1 MDVLGKALMDFH
13 DGITGF
19 TLLSHSSLGETQELN
34 PDYFFRDLKQ
44 MPDLEKQAL
53 DLATGR
59 VLDVGC
65 GAGSH
70 SLLLQEK
77 KLTVTGIDFSEGATL
92 VARKRGVQQVVCGD
106 IQNFNSETYHTVLVL
121 MNGAGLA
128 GTLNNLPIFL
138 KHLASLL
145 TVDGQIILDSSDIIY
160 VYESDEDGGVWIP
173 GDLDYYG
180 EVTYRWEY
188 RGETGPEFPW
198 LFVDFIRL
206 QAAAA
211 KAGLQA
217 ELLMNG
223 PHYDYLARL
232 THL

>member
-19 TLLSHSSLGETQELN
+19 TLLSNSSLGETQELN
-34 PDYFFRDLKQ
+34 PDYFFRDLKH

-92 VARKRGVQQVVCGD
+92 VARKRGVQQVVC
-106 IQNFNSETYHTVLVL
+106 
-121 MNGAGLA
+121 
-128 GTLNNLPIFL
+128 
-138 KHLASLL
+138 
-145 TVDGQIILDSSDIIY
+145 
-160 VYESDEDGGVWIP
+160 
-173 GDLDYYG
+173 
-180 EVTYRWEY
+180 
-188 RGETGPEFPW
+188 
-198 LFVDFIRL
+198 
-206 QAAAA
+206 
-211 KAGLQA
+211 
-217 ELLMNG
+217 
-223 PHYDYLARL
+223 
-232 THL
+232 